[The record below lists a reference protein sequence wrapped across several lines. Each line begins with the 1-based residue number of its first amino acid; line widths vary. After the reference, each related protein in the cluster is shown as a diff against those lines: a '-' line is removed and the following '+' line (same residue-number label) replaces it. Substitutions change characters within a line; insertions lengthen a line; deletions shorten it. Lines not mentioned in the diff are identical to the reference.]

1 MHAPALARTDDLA
14 GTAAIEKAFERP
26 RKAENTTAMR
36 IIICFAEGCCVGDCV
51 AEESGGRSE
60 WQSGQV
66 KSSQVTGD
74 DVPTRWDLT

>member
-36 IIICFAEGCCVGDCV
+36 IITCFAEGCCVGDCV
-51 AEESGGRSE
+51 AEETSGAS
-60 WQSGQV
+60 SQV
-66 KSSQVTGD
+66 KSSQVKSHWVGD
-74 DVPTRWDLT
+74 GVPTRWDLT